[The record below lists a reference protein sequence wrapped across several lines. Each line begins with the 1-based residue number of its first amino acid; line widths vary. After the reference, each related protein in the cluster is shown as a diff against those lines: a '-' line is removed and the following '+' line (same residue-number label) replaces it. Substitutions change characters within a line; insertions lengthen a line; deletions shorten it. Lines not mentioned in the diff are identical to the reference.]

1 MLNIFFIKVHK
12 YLTFLQTYRSRR
24 SLFESDIEELISSKK
39 PKRCISGDNID
50 LTTCSTTYTPSQPA
64 FRCSSLNISQT
75 DTDLASTACTLSQ
88 PFICSS
94 LNISQIAC
102 TNQCNQHDL
111 DSFLSKL
118 EHSEY
123 QTLPNVHSDDET
135 QPPYDKPETPYTLH
149 DLSNVDVKKKYSSSE
164 EMLDQNVNDSVK
176 FLSESES
183 RSTQT
188 ILTGVC
194 IFHNYV
200 LNSESCILHDNLTAE
215 TQTITA
221 QFHFSD
227 IYQDE

>member
-1 MLNIFFIKVHK
+1 M
-12 YLTFLQTYRSRR
+12 
-24 SLFESDIEELISSKK
+24 FESDIEELISSKK

-64 FRCSSLNISQT
+64 FRFSSLNISQT
-75 DTDLASTACTLSQ
+75 
-88 PFICSS
+88 
-94 LNISQIAC
+94 AC

-135 QPPYDKPETPYTLH
+135 QPPYDKPETLYTLH

-215 TQTITA
+215 TQIITA